1 MTPDSAPS
9 AEPAPLES
17 RLEQLA
23 VAGVRLIDPRQV
35 YIAEDVELS
44 RIHPGAVLFPGTQLR
59 GPRTFVGAEAR
70 IGVEGPA
77 VLDDA
82 VIADGA
88 SVASGYLNGAVL
100 LPGASAGANAHLRPG
115 TLLEEEASTAHA
127 VGLKQTIL
135 MAYVTLGS
143 LINFCDALVTGG
155 RSRKDH
161 TEIGSGFI
169 HFNFTPWGRHGD
181 KATASLVGRVVD
193 GVFLDQDK
201 IFLGGLSGLVGPQS
215 IGFGALSVAGQVIR
229 EPVGDREIVA
239 TAQREARRPWSF
251 GRVDPP
257 ARRRRAA
264 AAYMAQLLAL
274 KAWYGQVRLPRAVA
288 AQGPSGRLPTVL
300 NEALTTLDVCLE
312 ERIKRTNAFAEERNA
327 PLIETPPTDLP
338 ACPLDV
344 AGLAPGESHTTWVK
358 TLAPETRHAL
368 KTWLAEIAKAGEASL
383 LNPVTDRS

>member
-1 MTPDSAPS
+1 MSLDGAPRVETS
-9 AEPAPLES
+9 SLET
-17 RLEQLA
+17 RLTRLDA
-23 VAGVRLIDPRQV
+23 MGVRIVDPRQV
-35 YIAEDVELS
+35 TVAEDVDLT
-44 RIHPGAVLFPGTQLR
+44 RIQPGAVLFPGTRLA
-59 GPRTFVGAEAR
+59 GARTFIGANAR
-70 IGVEGPA
+70 IGPEGPA
-77 VLDDA
+77 VLENAVIAEDA
-82 VIADGA
+82 VIA
-88 SVASGYLNGAVL
+88 SGFVNGAVL
-100 LPGASAGANAHLRPG
+100 LPGACAGANAHLRPG
-115 TLLEEEASTAHA
+115 TLMEEDASTAHA

-193 GVFLDQDK
+193 GVFLDKDK
-201 IFLGGLSGLVGPQS
+201 IFLGGLSGMVGPQTV
-215 IGFGALSVAGQVIR
+215 GFGALTVAGQVIR
-229 EPVGDREIVA
+229 DPVGDGEIVA
-239 TAQREARRPWSF
+239 TAQRNARRPWTF

-274 KAWYGQVRLPRAVA
+274 KAWYAQVRLPRAVA
-288 AQGPSGRLPTVL
+288 AQGPAGPLPTVL

-312 ERIKRTNAFAEERNA
+312 ERIKRSNDFARERNA
-327 PLIETPPTDLP
+327 PLIAAPPTDLP

-344 AGLAPGESHTTWVK
+344 ASLSPGEAHTDWVK
-358 TLAPETRHAL
+358 GLAPETRHPL
-368 KTWLAEIAKAGEASL
+368 KTWLASIARSAEAEL
-383 LNPVTDRS
+383 MKPATDMS